1 MIKFFP
7 LLLVVFAFVSCQNE
21 LPEKGT
27 PEYISEIKA
36 WHKKRIENLK
46 KENGWLNLVGL
57 LWLNEGENKFGS
69 DGSNKVIFPKGK
81 AEPFMGSFFLK
92 DSTVTI
98 EINKNVKVF
107 LKDGSRVEKMMLK
120 HDQQPG
126 TTILGYNSLRWFVIK
141 RGDRYGIR
149 LRDLEADLVK
159 NFEGIETYPV
169 NSDWKF
175 EAKFEKYDPPKK
187 IAVPNILGTIDEEKS
202 PGALVFNKDGKE
214 YKLDALD
221 EGDSYFLIFA
231 DETSGVETYGGGRFL
246 YTPKADSTGKL
257 FVDFNRAYN
266 PPCVFTKYATCP
278 LPPKQNHLKM
288 QITAGEK
295 NYGHGH

>member
-1 MIKFFP
+1 MRKFFP
-7 LLLVVFAFVSCQNE
+7 LLLVIIVLTSCQNE
-21 LPEKGT
+21 LREKGT
-27 PEYISEIKA
+27 PEYISEIKE

-69 DGSNKVIFPKGK
+69 DQSNNLVFPEGK

-107 LKDGSRVEKMMLK
+107 LKDGGQIEKMILR
-120 HDQQPG
+120 HDQQPE
-126 TTILGYNSLRWFVIK
+126 TTVLSYGSLRWFVIK

-159 NFEGIETYPV
+159 NFSGIETYPV

-202 PGALVFNKDGKE
+202 PGALVFSKDGKE
-214 YKLDALD
+214 YKVDALD

-231 DETSGVETYGGGRFL
+231 DETSGIETYGGGRFL

-257 FVDFNRAYN
+257 LIDFNRAYN

>member
-1 MIKFFP
+1 MNKLFLF
-7 LLLVVFAFVSCQNE
+7 LLVTVICVSCQNE

-27 PEYISEIKA
+27 PEYISEIKE

-57 LWLNEGENKFGS
+57 MWLSEGENKFGS
-69 DGSNKVIFPKGK
+69 DESNNLVFPKGK
-81 AEPFMGSFFLK
+81 AEPFMGSFFLN
-92 DSTVTI
+92 DSAVTI
-98 EINKNVKVF
+98 EINKNVKVL
-107 LKDGSRVEKMMLK
+107 LKGGGQVEKMILK
-120 HDQQPG
+120 HDLQPE
-126 TTILGYNSLRWFVIK
+126 TTILSYGSLRWFVIK
-141 RGDRYGIR
+141 RGDKYGIR

-159 NFEGIETYPV
+159 NFQGVETYPV

-202 PGALVFNKDGKE
+202 PGALVFKKDGKE
-214 YKLDALD
+214 YKLDALNAG
-221 EGDSYFLIFA
+221 ESYFLIFA

-246 YTPKADSTGKL
+246 YTPKADSAGKL
-257 FVDFNRAYN
+257 YVDFNRAYN

-278 LPPKQNHLKM
+278 LPPKQNNLKM

-295 NYGHGH
+295 NYGH